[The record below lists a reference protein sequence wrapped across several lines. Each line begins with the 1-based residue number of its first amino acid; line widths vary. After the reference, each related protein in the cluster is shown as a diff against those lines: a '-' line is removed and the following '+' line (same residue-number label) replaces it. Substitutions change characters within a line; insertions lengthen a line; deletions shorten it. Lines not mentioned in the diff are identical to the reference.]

1 MSIYITLESLYISCD
16 DYNDALHCCA
26 YIQYWIICVSIILYL
41 FWAFCVLVLLYRVLG
56 VAWPPTVFYFSS
68 KNRLTYRNEAFT
80 IAFLTKFLTNSWNG
94 IFIGEFF
101 FDWRGIETLRGS
113 GYPRLAGWRLKL
125 NMCIPW
131 IWRHSLRTISR
142 TYSTCKYLNLTVFIF
157 MWGRCLQL

>member
-1 MSIYITLESLYISCD
+1 MSIYITLESLYISCN

-41 FWAFCVLVLLYRVLG
+41 FWAFYVLVLLYRVLG

-94 IFIGEFF
+94 IFIGQFF

-113 GYPRLAGWRLKL
+113 GYPRLAGWRLIIVVIIEGL
-125 NMCIPW
+125 TQSNCNQGTLTTRAILDTYTICI
-131 IWRHSLRTISR
+131 IHGH
-142 TYSTCKYLNLTVFIF
+142 CV
-157 MWGRCLQL
+157 